1 MTDQPPSR
9 GRFSGL
15 SFGLGLLLGLL
26 VGIPLGVAGLVLL
39 MQIVTAMIAL
49 P

>member
-9 GRFSGL
+9 GRFGGFP
-15 SFGLGLLLGLL
+15 FGLGLLVGLL
-26 VGIPLGVAGLVLL
+26 VGIPLGAVGLILL
-39 MQIVTAMIAL
+39 LQIVTAMIAL

>member
-9 GRFSGL
+9 WRFSGL
-15 SFGLGLLLGLL
+15 SFGLGLL
-26 VGIPLGVAGLVLL
+26 VGIPLGVAGLILL
-39 MQIVTAMIAL
+39 LQIVTAMIAL